1 MPKQKKSS
9 PNPETR
15 TIEDVI
21 EFGYRTF
28 SEYVTRERL
37 VPSLEDGLKPVYKR
51 VLVSA
56 HRICSRKFIKTATL
70 SGYSLGNYHPH
81 SVDSIDDVITE
92 LVHMGLLEGDGAFG
106 SKSLTGNHSPAS
118 ASRYT
123 MVRLNQDYADV
134 LDMLLRFVPLVEG
147 EMDNME
153 PAYLPAPVPLLCGY
167 GSFSLAPGLMVRL
180 PAFTWQSMMEAYR
193 KDDPSLLRSAYGYR
207 ILNPDSLS
215 QIWTSGRADMILSL
229 DLQAG
234 TLSGTRGV
242 FVSGSPDLFVPD
254 LSVLDPLRES
264 GEVSVTD
271 VSSGSDNRLFIGLS
285 RKASASPGDLVKML
299 EPAVTHKETVLM
311 MALTGGTARPCGL
324 KAWIRSSLKAF
335 TDLVDK
341 YKEDRISR
349 CRRKIEMFQAFD
361 GVRKYILRNAGKP
374 TEPSEIAKA
383 AGTTE
388 EIVKEI
394 DAMSVRAMR
403 SADPDAEI
411 RSLEAEIR
419 KTSRIRG
426 KAVAGSLIKALGEK
440 T

>member
-1 MPKQKKSS
+1 MTKQKKS
-9 PNPETR
+9 NPETR

-21 EFGYRTF
+21 EFGYRNF

-180 PAFTWQSMMEAYR
+180 PAFTWQSMMDAYR

-207 ILNPDSLS
+207 ILNPECLN
-215 QIWTSGRADMILSL
+215 QIWTTGRADMILSL

-242 FVSGSPDLFVPD
+242 FVSGSPELFIPD
-254 LSVLDPLRES
+254 LSVLDPLREA

-271 VSSGSDNRLFIGLS
+271 ISSGTDNRLFIGLS
-285 RKASASPGDLVKML
+285 RKATVGPEDLMRML
-299 EPAVTHKETVLM
+299 EPAVAHKETVLM

-324 KAWIRSSLKAF
+324 KAWIRNSLKAF
-335 TDLVDK
+335 TDLVDR
-341 YKEDRISR
+341 YKEDRIAR
-349 CRRKIEMFQAFD
+349 CQHRIDMFRAFNA
-361 GVRKYILRNAGKP
+361 VRKYILKNAGKP
-374 TEPSEIAKA
+374 AEPSKIAA
-383 AGTTE
+383 AVGTTE
-388 EIVKEI
+388 AIVREI

-419 KTSRIRG
+419 KTEKIRPRTEASSLIRG
-426 KAVAGSLIKALGEK
+426 LGKGAGK
-440 T
+440 